1 MHGVTYSTKIIVLSS
16 LYFIPP
22 PPTDV
27 LSTSQHNLLLSMQDA
42 SEADVNVDQVRA
54 TIAGKQERDDL
65 ELIDIVRRFLLLPS
79 LPNQIFSFSDN

>member
-1 MHGVTYSTKIIVLSS
+1 
-16 LYFIPP
+16 
-22 PPTDV
+22 
-27 LSTSQHNLLLSMQDA
+27 MQDA